1 LGSKRK
7 SDRSFV
13 LVFFRGNNQQFTL
26 RFDPNGPGEGFQL
39 TASPSTDMTPKL
51 GERNW
56 RTLWLIALIVVALL
70 PDNAALDAA
79 EPSDADSILRKAGSF
94 AMGGVGV
101 AGTMSEGERGLR
113 EVLKQSDAVARLE
126 SMLPQASATG
136 QLYTLLG
143 LRARD
148 RDVYQ
153 RALAKYGQRDISVQT
168 MRGCIL
174 QRESFSSL
182 VKQIDH
188 GDYDSFLSGS

>member
-1 LGSKRK
+1 
-7 SDRSFV
+7 
-13 LVFFRGNNQQFTL
+13 
-26 RFDPNGPGEGFQL
+26 
-39 TASPSTDMTPKL
+39 
-51 GERNW
+51 
-56 RTLWLIALIVVALL
+56 
-70 PDNAALDAA
+70 
-79 EPSDADSILRKAGSF
+79 
-94 AMGGVGV
+94 MGGVGV